1 MLAYVVWI
9 WNHLGI
15 ISWEDI
21 NKFVSDTNWVRW
33 YCSEN
38 GHVLLLI
45 VCSLRKRGRGYK
57 HEELCKIL
65 ILWQAPPLAEF
76 PEGED
81 PEHLPTVDSS
91 KVPSSTY
98 FSLCSP
104 RTVQEHPCRDLLCH
118 SLTDWNTRI
127 FSTGF
132 KWSLICW
139 PHVCLHFLNDWC
151 VRYLWLDCPELG
163 CFLHTQL
170 FCVVFF
176 YTSCFCCLYCPE
188 LGQKGM

>member
-1 MLAYVVWI
+1 MLYKSEITSCIV
-9 WNHLGI
+9 
-15 ISWEDI
+15 SWEDI
-21 NKFVSDTNWVRW
+21 NKFVSDTNRVRW

-81 PEHLPTVDSS
+81 PGHLPTVDSS

-139 PHVCLHFLNDWC
+139 PHVCLHFLKD
-151 VRYLWLDCPELG
+151 
-163 CFLHTQL
+163 
-170 FCVVFF
+170 
-176 YTSCFCCLYCPE
+176 
-188 LGQKGM
+188 